1 MRSQPLGQIAVRFI
15 DRKPAGV
22 RLFPAFVDGKTPG
35 PGECHRS
42 NGESGER
49 AGAAGPARAGG
60 CRQCETVH
68 VGFCKITMNFSLISL
83 EVCVTVLGL
92 VLLLAD
98 LWTPV
103 ERKKLLGYAAAAG
116 LGLLLLV
123 NLGGLGHCTM
133 PGTAFGGMFVQDA
146 LSIFFKRFFL
156 LAAIIVML
164 MIAEFSD
171 QVVAGISEY
180 YSLVLFALVGMLFAA
195 SANNFALL
203 FVSLELITV
212 SFYVLTSFQRGR
224 IASLEA
230 GVKYLII
237 GALSTSFTIFGIALV
252 WGTSGK
258 FSFNELATVAAQ
270 MGGNKLFLFGLLFVM
285 VGLGFKIAAFP
296 FQIWAPDVYQ
306 GAPTPTTAFLAVGS
320 KAAGFVLLLR
330 VLFMAVPAIT
340 AQWVDVLIIIS
351 GITILYGNLCAIPQ
365 RNVKRLLGYSSIAHA
380 GYLLLGVAAMA
391 GAKTPDGA
399 TAMLYYLLGYLF
411 TVLASFM
418 VITLVMRK
426 LETEDISGLAGL
438 GQRSPLLGAT
448 MTLSMV
454 SLAGLP
460 PLAGFFGKF
469 LLLKSVIDLG
479 PMNHGYYCLAFTA
492 LVGVVISIYY
502 YFGVVRAIYWSR
514 SNDTLPIQISCPL
527 RGAIFVCIA
536 GMFWLGLF
544 PNCALHLAQNGA
556 AILGIQ

>member
-1 MRSQPLGQIAVRFI
+1 M
-15 DRKPAGV
+15 
-22 RLFPAFVDGKTPG
+22 
-35 PGECHRS
+35 
-42 NGESGER
+42 
-49 AGAAGPARAGG
+49 
-60 CRQCETVH
+60 
-68 VGFCKITMNFSLISL
+68 
-83 EVCVTVLGL
+83 VLGL

-103 ERKKLLGYAAAAG
+103 ERKKLLGYAAATG

-123 NLGGLGHCTM
+123 NLGGLGHCTV

-156 LAAIIVML
+156 LATIIVLL

-171 QVVAGISEY
+171 QVAAGISEY

-224 IASLEA
+224 MVSLEA

-252 WGTSGK
+252 WGISGK
-258 FSFNELATVAAQ
+258 FSFSELSTVAAQ
-270 MGGNKLFLFGLLFVM
+270 MGGNKLFLFGLVFVI
-285 VGLGFKIAAFP
+285 VGLGFKITAFP

-330 VLFMAVPAIT
+330 VLFLAVPAIT
-340 AQWVDVLIIIS
+340 TQWVDVLIIIS

-365 RNVKRLLGYSSIAHA
+365 RNVKRLLGYSSISHA

-391 GAKTPDGA
+391 GAKSTDGA
-399 TAMLYYLLGYLF
+399 TAILYYLLGYLF
-411 TVLASFM
+411 TLLASFM

-460 PLAGFFGKF
+460 PMAGFFGKF

-479 PMNHGYYCLAFTA
+479 PTNHGYYCLAFTA

-514 SNDTLPIQISCPL
+514 SNDTLPIQISRPL

-536 GMFWLGLF
+536 GMLWMGLF
-544 PNCALHLAQNGA
+544 PSCALQLAKNGA

>member
-1 MRSQPLGQIAVRFI
+1 
-15 DRKPAGV
+15 
-22 RLFPAFVDGKTPG
+22 
-35 PGECHRS
+35 
-42 NGESGER
+42 
-49 AGAAGPARAGG
+49 
-60 CRQCETVH
+60 
-68 VGFCKITMNFSLISL
+68 MNLSLISL
-83 EVCVTVLGL
+83 EVCVMTLGL
-92 VLLLAD
+92 IVLMAD
-98 LWTPV
+98 LWLPP
-103 ERKKLLGYAAAAG
+103 ERKKMLGYAAAAG
-116 LGLLLLV
+116 LGFLLV
-123 NLGGLGHCTM
+123 INFTGTGSCTM
-133 PGTAFGGMFVQDA
+133 PGNAFHDMYVQDA

-156 LAAIIVML
+156 LAAIIVLL

-171 QVVAGISEY
+171 QIAAGISEY
-180 YSLVLFALVGMLFAA
+180 YSLVLFSLVGMLFAA

-212 SFYVLTSFQRGR
+212 SFYVLTSFQRARMG
-224 IASLEA
+224 SLEA

-237 GALSTSFTIFGIALV
+237 GALSTAFTVFGIALV

-258 FSFNELATVAAQ
+258 FNFAELSAVAGN
-270 MGGNKLFLFGLLFVM
+270 MVGNKLFLFGLLFVM

-330 VLFMAVPAIT
+330 VLFTAVPAVT
-340 AQWVDVLIIIS
+340 AHWANVLIIIS
-351 GITILYGNLCAIPQ
+351 GVTILYGNLCAIPQ
-365 RNVKRLLGYSSIAHA
+365 WNLKRLLGYSSIAHA

-391 GAKTPDGA
+391 GAKTSAGA
-399 TAMLYYLLGYLF
+399 AAMLYYLSGYLF
-411 TVLASFM
+411 TVLAAFL

-426 LETEDISGLAGL
+426 LESEDISGLAGL
-438 GQRSPLLGAT
+438 GRRSPLLAAT

-479 PMNHGYYCLAFTA
+479 PTNHGYYCLAFTA
-492 LVGVVISIYY
+492 LAGVVISIYY
-502 YFGVVRAIYWSR
+502 YFKVVRAIYWGQPA
-514 SNDTLPIQISCPL
+514 DALPIPISIPVRC
-527 RGAIFVCIA
+527 AIYVCIA

-544 PNCALHLAQNGA
+544 PSCLLNLATNGA
-556 AILGIQ
+556 KALGF

>member
-1 MRSQPLGQIAVRFI
+1 
-15 DRKPAGV
+15 
-22 RLFPAFVDGKTPG
+22 
-35 PGECHRS
+35 
-42 NGESGER
+42 
-49 AGAAGPARAGG
+49 
-60 CRQCETVH
+60 
-68 VGFCKITMNFSLISL
+68 MNLSLISL
-83 EVCVTVLGL
+83 EVCVMTLGL
-92 VLLLAD
+92 IVLMAD
-98 LWTPV
+98 LWLPP
-103 ERKKLLGYAAAAG
+103 ERKKMLGYAAAAG
-116 LGLLLLV
+116 LGLLLV
-123 NLGGLGHCTM
+123 INFTGTGSCTM
-133 PGTAFGGMFVQDA
+133 PGNAFHDMYVQDA

-156 LAAIIVML
+156 LAAIIVLL

-171 QVVAGISEY
+171 QIAAGISEY
-180 YSLVLFALVGMLFAA
+180 YSLVLFSLVGMLFAS

-212 SFYVLTSFQRGR
+212 SFYVLTSFQRARMG
-224 IASLEA
+224 SLEA

-237 GALSTSFTIFGIALV
+237 GALSTAFTVFGIALV

-258 FSFNELATVAAQ
+258 FNFAELSAVAGN
-270 MGGNKLFLFGLLFVM
+270 MVGNKLFLFGLLFVM

-330 VLFMAVPAIT
+330 VLFTAVPAVT
-340 AQWVDVLIIIS
+340 AHWANVLIIIS
-351 GITILYGNLCAIPQ
+351 GVTILYGNLCAIPQ
-365 RNVKRLLGYSSIAHA
+365 WNVKRLLGYSSIAHA

-391 GAKTPDGA
+391 GAKTSAGA
-399 TAMLYYLLGYLF
+399 AAMLYYLSGYLF
-411 TVLASFM
+411 TVLAAFL

-426 LETEDISGLAGL
+426 LESEDISGLAGL
-438 GQRSPLLGAT
+438 GRRSPLLAAT

-479 PMNHGYYCLAFTA
+479 PTNHGYYCLAFTA
-492 LVGVVISIYY
+492 LAGVVISIYY
-502 YFGVVRAIYWSR
+502 YFKVVRAIYWGQPT
-514 SNDTLPIQISCPL
+514 DALPIPISIPVRC
-527 RGAIFVCIA
+527 AIYVCIA

-544 PNCALHLAQNGA
+544 PSCLLNLATNGA
-556 AILGIQ
+556 KALGF

>member
-1 MRSQPLGQIAVRFI
+1 
-15 DRKPAGV
+15 
-22 RLFPAFVDGKTPG
+22 
-35 PGECHRS
+35 
-42 NGESGER
+42 
-49 AGAAGPARAGG
+49 
-60 CRQCETVH
+60 
-68 VGFCKITMNFSLISL
+68 MNFSLISL
-83 EVCVTVLGL
+83 EVCVMVLGL

-98 LWTPV
+98 LWTPAD
-103 ERKKLLGYAAAAG
+103 RKKLLGYAAAAG
-116 LGLLLLV
+116 LGLLLVV
-123 NLGGLGHCTM
+123 NLGGLGHCTT
-133 PGTAFGGMFVQDA
+133 PGQAFDGMFVQDA

-156 LAAIIVML
+156 LAAIIVLL

-171 QVVAGISEY
+171 QVAAGISEY

-224 IASLEA
+224 VVSLEA

-258 FSFNELATVAAQ
+258 FSFSELATVAGQ
-270 MGGNKLFLFGLLFVM
+270 MAGNRLFVFGLLFVM

-330 VLFMAVPAIT
+330 VLFVAVPAIT
-340 AQWVDVLIIIS
+340 SQQVDVLIVIS

-365 RNVKRLLGYSSIAHA
+365 RNVKRLLGYSSISHA

-391 GAKTPDGA
+391 GAKSTDGA

-411 TVLASFM
+411 TVLAAFM
-418 VITLVMRK
+418 VITIVMRK
-426 LETEDISGLAGL
+426 LETEDVSGLAGL

-514 SNDTLPIQISCPL
+514 SNDTLPIQISGPL

-544 PNCALHLAQNGA
+544 PSCALHLARNGA
-556 AILGIQ
+556 AILGLQ